1 MKDLL
6 IYAKHPYNRTLSS
19 FLPSVSSYWSPHQ
32 QLLIYRYFWAE
43 IFTLVNLFIILFH
56 FCIDFPYL
64 ASFQH
69 SFTLMPDC
77 VLNDRE
83 YPDRI
88 NSCHLIFNSIEIKA
102 CSSLSRYKEKYKH
115 CDKS

>member
-1 MKDLL
+1 MRNIPITELFPL
-6 IYAKHPYNRTLSS
+6 S
-19 FLPSVSSYWSPHQ
+19 FLPSRHIGHHTSSFLST
-32 QLLIYRYFWAE
+32 A
-43 IFTLVNLFIILFH
+43 IFILANLCIILFH
-56 FCIDFPYL
+56 FCIDFHYL
-64 ASFQH
+64 AFFQP

-88 NSCHLIFNSIEIKA
+88 NSCHLTFNSIEIKA